1 MGKRMVMMTSNRTWR
16 FLLGLALISGLLAL
30 TAGAVWAFPPVPQ
43 YFYGTAKTTTGA
55 ALPQGTLVVARAVTG
70 PWTGSAT
77 TTVDSQG
84 RYGYNPVLQV
94 VGDDPGTPEIEGPR
108 PGNQIALFVDGIR
121 ASLYNPATDATTL
134 SYPYTSGE
142 STRLDLRESY
152 VIRLPLIMNSAVG
165 DGVGE

>member
-1 MGKRMVMMTSNRTWR
+1 M
-16 FLLGLALISGLLAL
+16 ALPAGSGADLRS
-30 TAGAVWAFPPVPQ
+30 AGADCRRGVGPP
-43 YFYGTAKTTTGA
+43 
-55 ALPQGTLVVARAVTG
+55 ARAAVLLWHG
-70 PWTGSAT
+70 ESDHGCCPAAGHIGGGAGGHRPWTGSAT

-94 VGDDPGTPEIEGPR
+94 VGDDPGTPEIEGPQT
-108 PGNQIALFVDGIR
+108 GNQIALFVGGIR

-152 VIRLPLIMNSAVG
+152 AIRLPLVMNSVVG

>member
-1 MGKRMVMMTSNRTWR
+1 M
-16 FLLGLALISGLLAL
+16 ALPAGSGADLRS
-30 TAGAVWAFPPVPQ
+30 AGADCRRGAALPPVPE
-43 YFYGTAKTTTGA
+43 YFYGTAKATTGA

-70 PWTGSAT
+70 PWTGSAS

-94 VGDDPGTPEIEGPR
+94 VGDDPGTPELEGPQI
-108 PGNQIALFVDGIR
+108 GNQIALFVGGIR

-142 STRLDLRESY
+142 STHLDLRECY
-152 VIRLPLIMNSAVG
+152 LIRLPLVVNSVAG